1 MDYRAFFH
9 IYHARGN
16 VGRAAERSDGADD
29 YAVRTRA
36 LAEFFCAGNIHIRV
50 CLKSVF
56 RHNFIHL
63 FALHDG
69 NVAGFDQLVDEQV
82 SHNGNVFLKI
92 RIIAVKIEYG
102 DRLRGKRKRKEG
114 RTAPPQKL
122 IFSCV

>member
-16 VGRAAERSDGADD
+16 VERAAERSDGADD
-29 YAVRTRA
+29 YTVRARA
-36 LAEFFCAGNIHIRV
+36 FSELFCAGNIHIRV

-69 NVAGFDQLVDEQV
+69 NVAGFDQLMHEEVC
-82 SHNGNVFLKI
+82 HNGNVFLKI
-92 RIIAVKIEYG
+92 RIIAVKIEDG
-102 DRLRGKRKRKEG
+102 NRLRTECKRQYEG
-114 RTAPPQKL
+114 
-122 IFSCV
+122 